1 MKEYNKCVR
10 KPQVMERKTSII
22 HYSWKSILIY
32 LMLFL
37 VVIVRLCTM
46 DASESILPGIEKL
59 STEALWIIVA
69 ILLLAFSAYIGRR
82 VYKVWLEG
90 RKLEAVII
98 LVVNF
103 ALMAVILLW

>member
-1 MKEYNKCVR
+1 
-10 KPQVMERKTSII
+10 MERKTSII

-46 DASESILPGIEKL
+46 DASESIIPGIEKL

>member
-1 MKEYNKCVR
+1 
-10 KPQVMERKTSII
+10 MERKASII
-22 HYSWKSILIY
+22 HYNWKILLIY
-32 LMLFL
+32 LTFFL
-37 VVIVRLCTM
+37 VVVVRLCTM
-46 DASESILPGIEKL
+46 DASESIIPGIEKL

-82 VYKVWLEG
+82 VYRLEG